1 MKAIGILVFSMVA
14 LYGADITGTWKGSIE
29 VADPANGEKIS
40 TEVTARFDQKSG
52 DVSGKIGRTQDDQ
65 PETIRNGKLD
75 GKTLVFEVQPAEAT
89 APMKF
94 TLVLVS
100 DDRIEGDMKGAID
113 VGTISGKVILTRSK
127 ETAAQR

>member
-1 MKAIGILVFSMVA
+1 MKAIGVIILSALA
-14 LYGADITGTWKGSIE
+14 LYGADVTGTWKGSIE

-40 TEVTARFDQKSG
+40 TEVTARFDQKSNE
-52 DVSGKIGRTQDDQ
+52 VSGKIGRTQDDQ

-75 GKTLVFEVQPAEAT
+75 GKTLVFEVQPPEAT

-94 TLVLVS
+94 SLVLVS
-100 DDRIEGDMKGAID
+100 DDRIEGDMKGDID
-113 VGTISGKVILTRSK
+113 AGSISGKVVLTRSK